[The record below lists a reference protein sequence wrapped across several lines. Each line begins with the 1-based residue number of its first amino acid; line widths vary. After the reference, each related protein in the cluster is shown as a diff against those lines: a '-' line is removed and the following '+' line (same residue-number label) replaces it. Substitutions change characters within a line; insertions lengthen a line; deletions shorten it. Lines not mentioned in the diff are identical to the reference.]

1 MRPTCRGDS
10 GISKLQMRMRDLA
23 RAAEQERAP
32 LDGRYRRYARLWF
45 WLGVPAFG
53 AVVVIFALM
62 VWKPSL

>member
-1 MRPTCRGDS
+1 M
-10 GISKLQMRMRDLA
+10 QMRMRDLA